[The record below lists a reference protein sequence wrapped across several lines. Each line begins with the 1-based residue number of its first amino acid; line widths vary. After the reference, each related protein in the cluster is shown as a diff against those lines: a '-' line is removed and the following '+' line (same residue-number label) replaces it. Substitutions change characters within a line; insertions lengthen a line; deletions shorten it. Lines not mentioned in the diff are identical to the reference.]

1 MATRKIPPGPKGQ
14 FLVGHLFQA
23 LGDQLGFP
31 TRCAREYGDV
41 VRLRFGTMVLYLLNH
56 PDHIELVLRGNH
68 RNFRKD
74 RGTRLLSGALGQGL
88 LTSEGETWRRQR
100 QLAQPAFQ
108 LDQIQKYGAVM
119 VAYAERMLQGWK
131 AGEARDVHADM
142 TRLALDIVARTLF
155 GTSAADQAET
165 VGQALEAL
173 MTYYASVMSL
183 FPWLQWLP
191 TPGNRR
197 FRRGVRDLNAVIY
210 DLIARRR
217 ADGPSG
223 EDLLS
228 RLLSLRDESGQGMTD
243 LQLRDEVVTLFLAG
257 HETTALALSYCFYL
271 LATHPEAE
279 ARLSAELADVL
290 RGAPP
295 TTADVPRLRY
305 AEWVVKESMR
315 LYPPAPS
322 IGREAINDCEIAGY
336 HVPRGT
342 QIGLM
347 QWVVHRDPRWFDE
360 PEAFKPE
367 RWENDLAKRLPR
379 GAYFPFGD
387 GPRICIGNHFAM
399 MEAILI
405 LATVLQ
411 RYRLELASG
420 YRLELFPSITLR
432 PKHGVQVVVRER
444 TGARAGQEVQ
454 ANPAVGGDGV
464 PAVERPQTA

>member
-1 MATRKIPPGPKGQ
+1 
-14 FLVGHLFQA
+14 
-23 LGDQLGFP
+23 
-31 TRCAREYGDV
+31 
-41 VRLRFGTMVLYLLNH
+41 MVIYLLSH
-56 PDHIELVLRGNH
+56 PEHVELVLRGNH

-74 RGTRLLSGALGQGL
+74 KGTRLLSGALGQGL
-88 LTSEGETWRRQR
+88 LTSEGDGWRRQR

-119 VAYAERMLQGWK
+119 VEYTQRLLRGWK

-142 TRLALDIVARTLF
+142 MRLTLDIVARTLF
-155 GTSAADQAET
+155 GTSVAGQAET
-165 VGQALEAL
+165 VGRVLDVV
-173 MTYYASVMSL
+173 MTFYAGMMAW

-197 FRRGVRDLNAVIY
+197 FRRAVRDLDAVIY
-210 DLIARRR
+210 DTIARRR
-217 ADGPSG
+217 AGGPAG

-228 RLLSLRDESGQGMTD
+228 RLLALRDEAGQGMTD
-243 LQLRDEVVTLFLAG
+243 RQLRDEVVTLFLAG
-257 HETTALALSYCFYL
+257 HETTALALSFCFYL

-279 ARLSAELADVL
+279 ARLAAELDEVL
-290 RGAPP
+290 QGRPP
-295 TTADVPRLRY
+295 ASADVPRLRY

-322 IGREAINDCEIAGY
+322 IGREAISDCEIAGY

-347 QWVVHRDPRWFDE
+347 QWVVHRDPRWFE
-360 PEAFKPE
+360 GPTAFKPE
-367 RWENDLAKRLPR
+367 RWDNDLARRLPR

-387 GPRICIGNHFAM
+387 GPRVCIGNHFAM
-399 MEAILI
+399 METVLI

-411 RYRLELASG
+411 NYRLELAPG

-444 TGARAGQEVQ
+444 AGAALRTGPRAGR
-454 ANPAVGGDGV
+454 ANDNNLPVTEED
-464 PAVERPQTA
+464 

>member
-1 MATRKIPPGPKGQ
+1 MATRKIPPGPKGH
-14 FLVGHLFQA
+14 FLVGHMFQA
-23 LGDQLGFP
+23 IGDQLGFP

-41 VRLRFGTMVLYLLNH
+41 VRLRFGTMVVYLLSH
-56 PDHIELVLRGNH
+56 PEHIELVLRGNH

-88 LTSEGETWRRQR
+88 LTSEGDTWRRQR

-108 LDQIQKYGAVM
+108 LDQIQRYGAVM
-119 VAYAERMLQGWK
+119 VDYTERMLRGWK
-131 AGEARDVHADM
+131 AQEARDVHADM
-142 TRLALDIVARTLF
+142 TRLTLDIVARTLF
-155 GTSAADQAET
+155 GTSAAGQAET
-165 VGQALEAL
+165 VGHALEAL

-183 FPWLQWLP
+183 FPWLRWLP

-197 FRRGVRDLNAVIY
+197 FRRGVRDLDAVIY

-217 ADGPSG
+217 AEGPG
-223 EDLLS
+223 GDDLLS
-228 RLLSLRDESGQGMTD
+228 RLLSLRDETGRGMTD
-243 LQLRDEVVTLFLAG
+243 RELRDEVVTLFLAG

-279 ARLSAELADVL
+279 ARLSAELAEVL
-290 RGAPP
+290 RGRPP
-295 TTADVPRLRY
+295 TSADVPRLRY

-322 IGREAINDCEIAGY
+322 IGREAVNDCEIGGY
-336 HVPRGT
+336 HVPKGT
-342 QIGLM
+342 QIGLV
-347 QWVVHRDPRWFDE
+347 QWVTHRDPRWFDE
-360 PEAFKPE
+360 PEAFRPE
-367 RWENDLAKRLPR
+367 RWDNDLAKRLPR

-399 MEAILI
+399 LETVLI

-411 RYRLELASG
+411 RYRLELAPG

-432 PKHGVQVVVRER
+432 PKHGVRVVVRER
-444 TGARAGQEVQ
+444 AATRDGQEV
-454 ANPAVGGDGV
+454 PASSVARGDRADRV
-464 PAVERPQTA
+464 DQPQT

>member
-1 MATRKIPPGPKGQ
+1 MATREIPPGPKGH
-14 FLVGHLFQA
+14 FLVGHMFQA

-41 VRLRFGTMVLYLLNH
+41 VRLRFGRMVVYLLSH
-56 PDHIELVLRGNH
+56 PEHIELVLRGNH

-88 LTSEGETWRRQR
+88 LTSEGDTWRRQR

-119 VAYAERMLQGWK
+119 VAYTERLLQGWK
-131 AGEARDVHADM
+131 TGETRDVHADM
-142 TRLALDIVARTLF
+142 MRLTLDIVARTLF
-155 GTSAADQAET
+155 GTSAAGQAET
-165 VGQALEAL
+165 VGRALDAL

-197 FRRGVRDLNAVIY
+197 FRRAVRDLNAVIY

-217 ADGPSG
+217 ADGPGG

-228 RLLSLRDESGQGMTD
+228 RLLTLRDEAGQGMTD
-243 LQLRDEVVTLFLAG
+243 RQLRDEVVTLFLAG
-257 HETTALALSYCFYL
+257 HETTALALSYCFHL

-279 ARLSAELADVL
+279 ARLSAELAEVL
-290 RGAPP
+290 RGRPP
-295 TTADVPRLRY
+295 TSADVPRLRY

-322 IGREAINDCEIAGY
+322 IGREAIHDCEIGGY
-336 HVPRGT
+336 HVPKGT

-347 QWVVHRDPRWFDE
+347 QWIVHRDPRWFDD
-360 PEAFKPE
+360 PTAFKPE
-367 RWENDLAKRLPR
+367 RWDNDLVKRLPR

-387 GPRICIGNHFAM
+387 GPRVCIGNHFAM
-399 MEAILI
+399 METVLI
-405 LATVLQ
+405 LATLLQ
-411 RYRLELASG
+411 RYRLELAPG

-444 TGARAGQEVQ
+444 TVARDGQEVR
-454 ANPAVGGDGV
+454 ATSAVRGAQMD
-464 PAVERPQTA
+464 AVDQPQT